1 MSLRSMTGF
10 ARVRKLLNQAEMV
23 LTIKSVNHRGLD
35 VHLHLPQELEAFENS
50 LRAAVK
56 RSVTRGH
63 LQIQVKLSNAQELA
77 PVVVNRALLEAY
89 LSAFRRT
96 AAVHGLHCQ
105 PDLNSALRVPGMFQ
119 AAEAEP
125 GPQLEAALLE
135 VLEEGLGALNQFR
148 DREGAEIAAELRSR
162 NALVRE
168 CVAGIEALRVR
179 ALPAFQTRLTERLA
193 ELLSG
198 LAPDPQRLAQ
208 EAAFLT
214 DRSDVSEEASR
225 LKAHSAQLEE
235 TLNAGGEVGKKLDFL
250 LQEMQRETNT
260 ILSKAAGLPELG
272 LAITDLALQAKA
284 EIEKIREQ
292 VLNLE

>member
-1 MSLRSMTGF
+1 MTGF
-10 ARVRKLLNQAEMV
+10 ARVRKLLDQGELV

-35 VHLHLPQELEAFENS
+35 LHFHLPSELEAFENS

-63 LQIQVKLSNAQELA
+63 LQIQVRLVSAQELA

-89 LSAFRRT
+89 LSAFHRT
-96 AAVHGLHCQ
+96 AAVHGLHGE

-125 GPQLEAALLE
+125 DPQLEAALLE
-135 VLEEGLGALNQFR
+135 VLEQGLGALNQFR
-148 DREGAEIAAELRSR
+148 DREGAEIAAELRSH
-162 NALVRE
+162 NAVVRE
-168 CVAGIEALRVR
+168 CVEGIEQLRSR
-179 ALPAFQTRLTERLA
+179 ALPAFQARLTERLG

-198 LAPDPQRLAQ
+198 VTPDPQRLAQ
-208 EAAFLT
+208 EAAFLA
-214 DRSDVSEEASR
+214 DRSDINEEASR

-235 TLNAGGEVGKKLDFL
+235 TLDAGGDVGKKLDFL

-260 ILSKAAGLPELG
+260 ILSKAAGVAELG
-272 LAITDLALQAKA
+272 LAITDLALKAKS

-292 VLNLE
+292 ALNLE